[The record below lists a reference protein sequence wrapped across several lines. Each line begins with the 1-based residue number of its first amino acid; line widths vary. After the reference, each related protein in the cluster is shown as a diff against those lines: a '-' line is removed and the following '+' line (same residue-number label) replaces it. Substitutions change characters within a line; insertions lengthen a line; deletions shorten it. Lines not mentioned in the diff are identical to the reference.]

1 MGPHLERIELG
12 DVADTKARREVLN
25 AMGRETANAH
35 WGDRKAA
42 ALIVEDLKERKASWL
57 YSHAARM
64 AEATL
69 KDWRAWRKRR

>member
-1 MGPHLERIELG
+1 V
-12 DVADTKARREVLN
+12 VA
-25 AMGRETANAH
+25 
-35 WGDRKAA
+35 
-42 ALIVEDLKERKASWL
+42 EDLKERRASWL